1 MVLEMQAA
9 KIDSRLKQTVSKLDL
24 EKVKLNVINKQ
35 EKRLE
40 EIKDNDIEIKLTKE
54 KVSTIEKHELT
65 VNCEEKVSTL
75 QVVRDALEK
84 DTEILNKMQ
93 RLIEESNF
101 ENIEHSEKVEIQE
114 KLISYIDDINK
125 ISINTKFNDKELLS
139 GSYESNND
147 NNEIAFER
155 IDSQTLGLSVD
166 NISRLTLDSVRVAGE
181 SYMPP
186 YSFDVTNAAGAGA
199 ALSIIGS
206 AISKIDSYKRQVI
219 IDMNTLTRYPE
230 ILEFDRSTYNE
241 EQIKIRYADS
251 ARRMVA
257 KIQNSIRFQISK
269 VQRSQTVKASAGIIN
284 LFMNG

>member
-9 KIDSRLKQTVSKLDL
+9 KIDSRLKQTVSKVDV
-24 EKVKLNVINKQ
+24 ESFKLNNCKKIDT
-35 EKRLE
+35 RLE
-40 EIKDNDIEIKLTKE
+40 RIENDNVEIKLNKE
-54 KVSTIEKHELT
+54 KVSTIEKHEVT
-65 VNCEEKVSTL
+65 IDCEEKVSTL
-75 QVVRDALEK
+75 QVVKDALDKDSRILEK
-84 DTEILNKMQ
+84 MEK
-93 RLIEESNF
+93 LIKESDF
-101 ENIEHSEKVEIQE
+101 ENMTREEKVEVQE
-114 KLISYIDDINK
+114 KLIHYIDDINK

-139 GSYESNND
+139 GSYKSNND
-147 NNEIAFER
+147 NNEIAIER

-219 IDMNTLTRYPE
+219 IDMNSLTRYPE
-230 ILEFDRSTYNE
+230 ILELDRAIYSE
-241 EQIKIRYADS
+241 EQMKIRNADS

-269 VQRSQTVKASAGIIN
+269 VQRTQTVKASTGMIDLFIN
-284 LFMNG
+284 R